1 MGSINLFGSLEEMCG
16 LTHEECAAYLEVRLD
31 SVKSWSSGRR
41 SVPAGVEE
49 KLIQLWQRI
58 EDEASRIVDGIE
70 AQLIELAPRG
80 LPESVEFG
88 IPTSREEANELG
100 WPSVGAFM
108 RIAALV
114 AANVEVPLAL
124 VERGSTPASRA
135 AIDARYLGGI
145 S

>member
-1 MGSINLFGSLEEMCG
+1 MTLFNSLRELCG
-16 LTHEECAAYLEVRLD
+16 LTQPECADYLGVRVD
-31 SVKSWSSGRR
+31 SVSSWCTGRR
-41 SVPAGVEE
+41 NIPDGVVQ
-49 KLIQLWQRI
+49 KMVGLWNRM

-88 IPTSREEANELG
+88 IPKSREEANELG
-100 WPSVGAFM
+100 WPSVGSFM

-114 AANVEVPLAL
+114 AANVEVPLEL

-135 AIDARYLGGI
+135 AIDARFLN
-145 S
+145 

>member
-1 MGSINLFGSLEEMCG
+1 VQKMVG
-16 LTHEECAAYLEVRLD
+16 LWNRM
-31 SVKSWSSGRR
+31 
-41 SVPAGVEE
+41 
-49 KLIQLWQRI
+49 

-88 IPTSREEANELG
+88 IPKSREEANELG
-100 WPSVGAFM
+100 WPSVGSFM

-114 AANVEVPLAL
+114 AANVEVPLEL

-135 AIDARYLGGI
+135 AIDARFLN
-145 S
+145 